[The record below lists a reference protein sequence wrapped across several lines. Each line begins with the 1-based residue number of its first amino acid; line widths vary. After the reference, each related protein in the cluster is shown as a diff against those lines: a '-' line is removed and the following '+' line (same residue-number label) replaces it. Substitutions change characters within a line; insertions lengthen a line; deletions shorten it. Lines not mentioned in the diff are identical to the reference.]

1 MGLFSRKTKENDNP
15 LYGKNYPQLWKSAV
29 QRNDPNSE
37 KIFIEWMAQ
46 PAAKTDT
53 NAILAQIIF
62 QTAKKYPESD
72 ISFLINLV
80 KKSKPSDE
88 ASLLFYAQEAAGCLF
103 SMGYENIA
111 GDLRPALDIAVGG
124 IDKYIK

>member
-1 MGLFSRKTKENDNP
+1 MGLFRRKRKSNDNNP

-29 QRNDPNSE
+29 QRNDSNSE
-37 KIFIEWMAQ
+37 KIFTEWMAQ

-53 NAILAQIIF
+53 NAILAQIIL
-62 QTAKKYPESD
+62 QSAKKHPESD

-88 ASLLFYAQEAAGCLF
+88 ASLLFYAQEAAGCLY
-103 SMGYENIA
+103 SMGYEDIA

-124 IDKYIK
+124 IDNYL